1 MVATPTQKTGHNH
14 NRIGPNSQAKA
25 FGSLDGRGLIARRL
39 KRVEAEFI
47 EALGGPDNLTPQKR
61 QLIRD
66 TAQIII
72 RREMVWNQ
80 MIENPEG
87 ISGESERR
95 WLWLANTIRRN
106 LIALGLERLE
116 PPPPTLA
123 DILRGAA
130 E

>member
-1 MVATPTQKTGHNH
+1 MVEKPTRKSTQNQ
-14 NRIGPNSQAKA
+14 NRISPNSQAKA
-25 FGSLDGRGLIARRL
+25 FGSLDGRGLVARRL

-61 QLIRD
+61 QIIRD

-72 RREMVWNQ
+72 RREMVWQQ
-80 MIENPEG
+80 MIENPAG
-87 ISGESERR
+87 IAGEAERR
-95 WLWLANTIRRN
+95 WLWLANTVRRN

-116 PPPPTLA
+116 PPPPSIA